1 MIEHN
6 IIYCY
11 IPSFVLLICSYCCA
25 RSNTVYCKII
35 LRFCKT
41 FFFSAPLTG
50 TISIVLISI
59 VSRELWAGYDYW
71 TGGLNPGLLWIW
83 ANSARPVVPKD
94 STRPEDQIT
103 GPGRCLRLTP
113 NAATKV
119 YAYSGA
125 ECSNRHRY
133 VCKHEENATDK
144 ALTRIHKALKD
155 GSRQQK
161 PLSLLQITSTVQS

>member
-1 MIEHN
+1 MIITYFTFNHM
-6 IIYCY
+6 C
-11 IPSFVLLICSYCCA
+11 LC
-25 RSNTVYCKII
+25 
-35 LRFCKT
+35 LR
-41 FFFSAPLTG
+41 
-50 TISIVLISI
+50 I
-59 VSRELWAGYDYW
+59 GYDYW

-103 GPGRCLRLTP
+103 GAGRCLRLSP
-113 NAATKV
+113 NAVTKV
-119 YAYSGA
+119 YAYTGA

-161 PLSLLQITSTVQS
+161 TAVSPQLALIAPTVQL

>member
-1 MIEHN
+1 MNKCE
-6 IIYCY
+6 
-11 IPSFVLLICSYCCA
+11 SW
-25 RSNTVYCKII
+25 T
-35 LRFCKT
+35 
-41 FFFSAPLTG
+41 
-50 TISIVLISI
+50 
-59 VSRELWAGYDYW
+59 GYDYW

-94 STRPEDQIT
+94 SARPEDQIT
-103 GPGRCLRLTP
+103 GSGRCLRLTL

-119 YAYSGA
+119 YVYSGA

-161 PLSLLQITSTVQS
+161 TAVPLSPLITGTVHS